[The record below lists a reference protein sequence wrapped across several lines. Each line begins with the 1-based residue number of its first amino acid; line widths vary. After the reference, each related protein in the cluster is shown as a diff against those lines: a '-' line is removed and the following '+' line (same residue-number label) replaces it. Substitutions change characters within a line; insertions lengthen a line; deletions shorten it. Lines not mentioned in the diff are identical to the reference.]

1 MHIFE
6 RLNRTQGI
14 SIVLVTHSDEIAT
27 HADRIIGL
35 RDGLVVSDAPV
46 TRSRKTSENLVAVL
60 RVPVEAPQ

>member
-1 MHIFE
+1 MNIFE

-27 HADRIIGL
+27 HADRIIGF
-35 RDGLVVSDAPV
+35 RDGLVVSDEPV

-60 RVPVEAPQ
+60 RVPVEVPQ